1 MMGEQTR
8 PMPSVGVLVQ
18 SVAARL
24 DAAGIGESRL
34 EARLL
39 LAEATGWTLEMIV
52 ARRNTPLEP
61 GVVARVERL
70 AARRLAREPM
80 SHILGWREFWSLRFR
95 VTSDVLTPR
104 PDSETLVE
112 AVLAAI
118 PDRGRKL
125 RILDLGVGSGC
136 LLLALLHELPQAN
149 GLGVD
154 RSARALVIARQNARA
169 LGLEGRASFR
179 AGDWGEGIAEV
190 FDVVVSNPPYVPSDD
205 IETLDPEVA
214 EHEPWL
220 ALDGGPDGLDCY
232 RRLVGQLGYLVQPGG
247 IVALEV
253 GRGQAAAVARL
264 VRDAGFGA
272 VTTHKD
278 LGGVARVVFARR
290 LSPG

>member
-1 MMGEQTR
+1 MTGDKTGAR
-8 PMPSVGVLVQ
+8 PTAGALVQ
-18 SVAARL
+18 AVAARL
-24 DAAGIGESRL
+24 AAVGIAEGRL

-39 LAEATGWTLEMIV
+39 LAEAAGWTLETIV
-52 ARRNTPLEP
+52 ARRDTPLEP

-95 VTSDVLTPR
+95 VTPDVLTPR
-104 PDSETLVE
+104 PDSETLVD

-118 PDRGRKL
+118 PDRGRAL

-136 LLLALLHELPQAN
+136 LLLALLHELPPAT

-154 RSARALVIARQNARA
+154 RSARALVVARQNARA
-169 LGLEGRASFR
+169 LGLESRTAFR
-179 AGDWGEGIAEV
+179 SGDWGEGIAEV

-205 IETLDPEVA
+205 IGTLDPEVS

-220 ALDGGPDGLDCY
+220 ALDGGRDGLDCY

-272 VTTHKD
+272 VSIHKD
-278 LGGVARVVFARR
+278 LGGIARVVLARR

>member
-1 MMGEQTR
+1 MTGEQTGAK
-8 PMPSVGVLVQ
+8 PTAGALVQ
-18 SVAARL
+18 AMAARL
-24 DAAGIGESRL
+24 AAAGIAESRL

-39 LAEATGWTLEMIV
+39 VAEATGWTLETIV
-52 ARRNTPLEP
+52 ARRDAPLEA

-95 VTSDVLTPR
+95 VTPDVLTPR
-104 PDSETLVE
+104 PDSETLVD
-112 AVLAAI
+112 AVMAAV
-118 PDRGRKL
+118 PYRGRKL

-136 LLLALLHELPQAN
+136 LLLALLHELPQAT

-169 LGLEGRASFR
+169 LGLEGRAAFR
-179 AGDWGEGIAEV
+179 SGDWGEGIAEV

-205 IETLDPEVA
+205 IETLDPEVS

-220 ALDGGPDGLDCY
+220 ALDGGADGLDCY

-272 VTTHKD
+272 VSTHKD
-278 LGGVARVVFARR
+278 LGGIPRVVLARR